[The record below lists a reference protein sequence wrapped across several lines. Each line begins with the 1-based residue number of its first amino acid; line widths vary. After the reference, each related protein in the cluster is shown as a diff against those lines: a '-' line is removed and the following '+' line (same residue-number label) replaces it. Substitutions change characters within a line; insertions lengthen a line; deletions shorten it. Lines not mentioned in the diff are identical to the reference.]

1 MALMRFDIETR
12 RESELKSIPCCLSEF
27 VSLAVSPDGLQLAMI
42 LVGGIVE
49 AMPAAGGP
57 SREVFKPVSPELG
70 TGWYR
75 NSLAWTRDQRFL
87 LFARADKSLWKVPA
101 AGGQPEK
108 VGIPIENLKNLAVH
122 PDGRQLVF
130 DAATE
135 EPTEEILA
143 LENFPPAVNAKK

>member
-1 MALMRFDIETR
+1 
-12 RESELKSIPCCLSEF
+12 
-27 VSLAVSPDGLQLAMI
+27 MI
-42 LVGGIVE
+42 MGGTVE
-49 AMPAAGGP
+49 AMPAAGGQ

-75 NSLAWTRDQRFL
+75 HSLAWTRDQRFL
-87 LFARADKSLWKVPA
+87 LWVRGDKTLWKVAA

-108 VGIPIENLKNLAVH
+108 VGIPMENIKNLAVH

-143 LENFPPAVNAKK
+143 LENFPPAVNANK